1 MKRSGSAGWS
11 LPFVLGSFI
20 VSLPAWAQELEEVVV
35 TGVRETQRSSIE
47 MKRASPVIVD
57 GIINDEIGQLPEN
70 SVGDTLERI
79 TGVAGDRF
87 KGNANELSVRGLGP
101 SLSFSTFNGR
111 EVSTA
116 GPDRSVAF
124 QQFPSELVNGVLVYK
139 SQQADFPEG
148 GIAGVVELR
157 SIKPLELGKRR
168 IQGEFR
174 GVYLPKDAD
183 ISGRDGLGDRSNI
196 SYIDSFS
203 TGIGDIGVS
212 IGYQHQD
219 QAAPEDYFITN
230 STFIPCV
237 TSAVSAAANAANC
250 NNTGGAGT
258 TVGSRYFATSSR
270 SFQQKETSEIRDGA
284 IGTVQW
290 QPTENLDITLDGQY
304 SNRESLENRNML
316 AITEAA

>member
-1 MKRSGSAGWS
+1 MKRFGSAGGVPS
-11 LPFVLGSFI
+11 RPMTRRACLGPFIFSPFI
-20 VSLPAWAQELEEVVV
+20 VGTAVVSVPASAQELEEVVV
-35 TGVRETQRSSIE
+35 SGVRETQRSSIE
-47 MKRASPVIVD
+47 MKRAAPVIVD

-101 SLSFSTFNGR
+101 TLSFSTFNGR

-116 GPDRSVAF
+116 GADRSVAF

-139 SQQADFPEG
+139 TQQADFPEG

-157 SIKPLELGKRR
+157 SIKPLDFDKRR
-168 IQGEFR
+168 IQGEIR

-183 ISGRDGLGDRSNI
+183 INGRDGIGDRSNI
-196 SYIDSFS
+196 SYVDSFE

-219 QAAPEDYFITN
+219 QAAPEDYYSGN
-230 STFIPCV
+230 STFTPCV
-237 TSAVSAAANAANC
+237 TSAVSAAGSAVNC
-250 NNTGGAGT
+250 NNTGGAGMS
-258 TVGSRYFATSSR
+258 VGPRY
-270 SFQQKETSEIRDGA
+270 
-284 IGTVQW
+284 
-290 QPTENLDITLDGQY
+290 
-304 SNRESLENRNML
+304 
-316 AITEAA
+316 